1 MAHPMTPQEIREFL
15 VEGQRTAKVATTRA
29 DGRPHVAPVWFV
41 LDGDDVVFMTGADTV
56 KGRSLARDPRLS
68 VAVDLEVPPYSFV
81 TLEGTATLTE
91 DLDVMLA
98 ISIRLA
104 RRYVPADQAEQFGRR
119 NAVQGELL
127 VRMTPTK
134 IVAFTDLMG

>member
-1 MAHPMTPQEIREFL
+1 MTPQAIREFL

-56 KGRSLARDPRLS
+56 KGRSLARDPRLA

-91 DLDVMLA
+91 DLDVMLP

-119 NAVQGELL
+119 NAVHGELL

>member
-1 MAHPMTPQEIREFL
+1 MVMTWL
-15 VEGQRTAKVATTRA
+15 
-29 DGRPHVAPVWFV
+29 
-41 LDGDDVVFMTGADTV
+41 FMTGSDSV

-81 TLEGTATLTE
+81 TLEGTATLSE
-91 DLDVMLA
+91 DLDAMLP
-98 ISIRLA
+98 ISMQLA

-119 NAVQGELL
+119 NAVPGELL

-134 IVAFTDLMG
+134 IVAFADLMA